1 MRRRFKSSC
10 KTIFEIEQISIIGKR
25 YPIRKTKVY
34 PVGIYTS
41 LERAENAMK
50 QYVSLWDL
58 PYTQG
63 IDELCFFIKERQI
76 NPKCYELDRIPDD
89 FVAIRTYFINGE
101 LYEENMVERDGI
113 FRGRPKNR
121 SFKIGDFVEA
131 YNDGE
136 LSLAIVVYTPIEE
149 PIDGVELEMEE
160 DRYCLYILG
169 RKKTF
174 LRVQSQYVFPP
185 SMPIPEKLQAKYNA
199 DLEIALRKEKSKHNW

>member
-1 MRRRFKSSC
+1 M
-10 KTIFEIEQISIIGKR
+10 
-25 YPIRKTKVY
+25 
-34 PVGIYTS
+34 GIYTS

-50 QYVSLWDL
+50 KCVSYWDL

-63 IDELCFFIKERQI
+63 IDELCFFIKERRI
-76 NPKCYELDRIPDD
+76 NPRCYELDEIWDD
-89 FVAIRTYFINGE
+89 FVAIRTYFINGK
-101 LYEENMVERDGI
+101 LYEENLVDRDGV

-160 DRYCLYILG
+160 DSYCLYILG
-169 RKKTF
+169 RKKKF

-185 SMPIPEKLQAKYNA
+185 SMPIPEKLLAKSNA
-199 DLEIALRKEKSKHNW
+199 DLELALRKEKSKHNW